1 MTCYLNSL
9 LQTIFFIK
17 VFRNAICLFETIN
30 ESQNEKD
37 NNQKGI
43 QIVK

>member
-17 VFRNAICLFETIN
+17 NFRIAILLFATIN
-30 ESQNEKD
+30 VSQNEKD
-37 NNQKGI
+37 NNEKGI
-43 QIVK
+43 EIVK